1 MKDFFLI
8 FTSRINIISKSI
20 TTMHAIRIASFIF
33 VIGCFLTGS
42 YYIFFR
48 LFNYL
53 ITIEII
59 GTALMDRVIEMGFF
73 VFFIML
79 LFSNIITSFSTFYN
93 DKELQFLFALP
104 VRPTSIY
111 LSKLF
116 ENCVYASW
124 ATMAIAVP
132 LVVAYGVTTEAGFL
146 FYPLSIMSLFIY
158 LIIPAALASVLIF
171 VILRLLPQL
180 KTRDVILLAFGLII
194 GLTFLYIKINNPA
207 ILKVFETENEREL
220 LRFAAELTTVGGG
233 YVPSTWLSNILK
245 GLSVNSSQGIFYFLL
260 LFFVSVSTAI
270 IAFFMAKGL
279 YAQSWLLI
287 GEHSST
293 FNKRKSLL
301 TSFRSGSART
311 LFFKDILLFVR
322 EPTQWVQLSIFVIL
336 LVVYIFS
343 LRRTPIY
350 FTFPLWRTIVSF
362 ANFAYICFV
371 LATLGVRFIF
381 PTISLERSGIWI
393 IGSSPLSFKKT
404 VMIKYFFY
412 LLTAVIIIEGLLIFS
427 NIFIKTDHR
436 IYMLMPIIALFIAAS
451 LVSINLGFGGLFP
464 QFDVDNPSQIA
475 AGTGGIIT
483 ALASIAYVGISI
495 LILST
500 PAYHYLATTYLNR
513 PSNYSLIYISF
524 IVFFAFNIFTIV
536 MPLRTGIKA
545 LEKRDF

>member
-1 MKDFFLI
+1 MRDFFLI
-8 FTSRINIISKSI
+8 FTSRINIILKSI
-20 TTMHAIRIASFIF
+20 TTMNAVRIASFIF
-33 VIGCFLTGS
+33 VIGCFLAGS

-53 ITIEII
+53 IAVEII
-59 GTALMDRVIEMGFF
+59 GIALMDRVIEMGFF

-93 DKELQFLFALP
+93 DKELYFLFALP

-116 ENCVYASW
+116 ENCLYASW
-124 ATMAIAVP
+124 ATMVIAIP

-146 FYPLSIMSLFIY
+146 FYPLSILSLFIY

-180 KTRDVILLAFGLII
+180 KTRDVILLAFGFIL
-194 GLTFLYIKINNPA
+194 GLTFLYIKLNNPT
-207 ILKVFETENEREL
+207 ILKVFETESEQEL
-220 LRFAAELTTVGGG
+220 LRFAANLTTVGGG

-260 LFFVSVSTAI
+260 LFFVSMSTAI
-270 IAFFMAKGL
+270 FAFFMAKAL

-287 GEHSST
+287 GEHSS
-293 FNKRKSLL
+293 NLSKRKSLL
-301 TSFRSGSART
+301 TSFRSGSTKT
-311 LFFKDILLFVR
+311 LLFKDILLFIR

-381 PTISLERSGIWI
+381 PTISLEKSGIWI
-393 IGSSPLSFKKT
+393 IGSSPLSFRKII
-404 VMIKYFFY
+404 MIKYFFY
-412 LLTAVIIIEGLLIFS
+412 VLMAIIIIEGLLIFS
-427 NIFIKTDHR
+427 NIFIKTDQR
-436 IYMLMPIIALFIAAS
+436 IYMLMPLIAFFVAAS
-451 LVSINLGFGGLFP
+451 LVSINLGFGGRFP
-464 QFDVDNPSQIA
+464 QFDVDNPSKIA
-475 AGTGGIIT
+475 AGSGGIIA
-483 ALASIAYVGISI
+483 ALMSIAYVGISI
-495 LILST
+495 LILAT
-500 PAYHYLATTYLNR
+500 PAYHYLATTYLHR
-513 PSNYSLIYISF
+513 PSNYPLIYLSF
-524 IVFFAFNIFTIV
+524 IGFFVFNIFTIV
-536 MPLRTGIKA
+536 VPLRIGIKA